1 MSVTEKNVSKAFAGL
16 QEAFAGESQ
25 ANRKYLAFAQKADSE
40 GYPQVA
46 RMFRAAA
53 EAETVHALNH
63 LRAMGGIAGT
73 RENLQAAIAGETFE
87 FETMYPPFIAAAK
100 SEGNTAA
107 QRSFEWANR
116 VEAAH
121 AALYQNLFD
130 NLDKNGEQ
138 YDYYVCPLCG
148 HTVGKS
154 FPDICPVCGG
164 KGSAAKKIS

>member
-1 MSVTEKNVSKAFAGL
+1 MSTSEKKVSEAFAGL

-63 LRAMGGIAGT
+63 FRAMGGIAST

-87 FETMYPPFIAAAK
+87 FKNMYPPFIAAAQR
-100 SEGNTAA
+100 EGNAAA
-107 QRSFEWANR
+107 QRSFEWANQ

-121 AALYQNLFD
+121 AELYQNL
-130 NLDKNGEQ
+130 LDHLGQNGEQ

-148 HTVGKS
+148 HTVGKF
-154 FPDICPVCGG
+154 FPDTCPVCGG